1 MASKILKQ
9 NKIQVPVSQIQF
21 NKKLLVL
28 TKIEILS
35 MKLTLL
41 ENELLKR

>member
-9 NKIQVPVSQIQF
+9 KDTDILEYNNKF
-21 NKKLLVL
+21 NKKLFVL

>member
-1 MASKILKQ
+1 MASKILKKNDTDILEYN
-9 NKIQVPVSQIQF
+9 NKF
-21 NKKLLVL
+21 NKKLFVL

>member
-9 NKIQVPVSQIQF
+9 NKIELSVCKNQY

-41 ENELLKR
+41 ENELLKK

>member
-35 MKLTLL
+35 MKLILL

>member
-9 NKIQVPVSQIQF
+9 NDISTIQIGGSF

-41 ENELLKR
+41 ENELIKR

>member
-9 NKIQVPVSQIQF
+9 NKIEISVFNTQY

-35 MKLTLL
+35 MKLILL

>member
-9 NKIQVPVSQIQF
+9 NDTDILEYNNKF

-28 TKIEILS
+28 TKIEILF